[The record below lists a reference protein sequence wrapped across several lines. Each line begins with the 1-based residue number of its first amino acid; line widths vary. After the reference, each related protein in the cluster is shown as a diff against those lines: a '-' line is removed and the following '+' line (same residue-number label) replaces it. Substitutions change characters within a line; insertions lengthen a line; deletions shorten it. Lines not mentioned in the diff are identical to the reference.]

1 MNPVNKDFVNRTYR
15 GAHRGEDLVY
25 FQVKVKQ
32 TDLSIGVT
40 RESFTPDLAH
50 RIEQRVI
57 RLRAGLE
64 TYIESHPEFLTS
76 LEPVNLKPGAP
87 EIAQRMS
94 RASRLAGVGP
104 MAAVAGAFAEEVG
117 ELLTVCP
124 DVVVENGGD
133 LYIRTTRERLVGVV
147 AGYSPFSNRI
157 AVRIKP
163 EESPLGICTSSG
175 TVGPS
180 FSLGKADA
188 AVVKATSACLADAV
202 ATGAS
207 NRVLSRERL
216 MAAVDYAQSVTGV
229 TGILVIKE
237 DQMAAWGDIELVP
250 VKSVS
255 ENDENR

>member
-1 MNPVNKDFVNRTYR
+1 MNSVSNDFVNRTYR

-40 RESFTPDLAH
+40 RESYTPDLIH
-50 RIEQRVI
+50 RVEQRVI

-64 TYIESHPEFLTS
+64 TYIGSHPEFLTS
-76 LEPVNLKPGAP
+76 LEPVTLKPGAP
-87 EIAQRMS
+87 EIALRMS
-94 RASRLAGVGP
+94 RASRAAGVGP
-104 MAAVAGAFAEEVG
+104 MAAVAGAFAEDIG

-124 DVVVENGGD
+124 DVIVENGGD
-133 LYIRTTRERLVGVV
+133 LYIRTGRERLVGVV
-147 AGYSPFSNRI
+147 AGHSPFSNRI
-157 AVRIKP
+157 AARIKP
-163 EESPLGICTSSG
+163 EESPLGVCTSSG

-207 NRVLSRERL
+207 NRVLSKDKL
-216 MAAVDYAQSVTGV
+216 MTAVDYAQSIAGV
-229 TGILVIKE
+229 TGILVIKD
-237 DQMAAWGDIELVP
+237 DQMVAWGDIELVP
-250 VKSVS
+250 IKGASDTG
-255 ENDENR
+255 EHR